1 MVGNPPTRLTA
12 QAMNASANT
21 LILVL
26 SEAENTAKRIEN
38 HLRNAGHPIR
48 TQWTSNS
55 RDLEDVLK
63 QSPPNLLLCA
73 NGLPQAPFNQV
84 MELCRN
90 LCPDLPVLL
99 LSSRYTADCTLMAL
113 DAGARDQVSYE
124 DARYLR
130 HLELV
135 CLRELN
141 AYQNFRKLGLTQ
153 QQTAEVESRNK
164 LLLTESTDAV
174 ASVSEGIIIEINP
187 AFVQLL
193 KHKNADDLIGLPLM
207 DLVAPDAQA
216 RIKEHLKLLNKGKAG
231 SAPIECSL
239 RKVDDSTLTVSIVFS
254 ISRVG
259 GETLIQL
266 LAKAPKT
273 VAAPISEVAGGR
285 IPFMKRLKAAI
296 LEPQKQTQQAA
307 LLLTAD
313 DFTAFE
319 TRLGFADS
327 EEAILKLMEWIR
339 ERLVANEHLVRVSSG
354 ELAVLVQRAQ
364 VSDISTLCEVF
375 CRDIQKQIFTTRNNE
390 AHLTVSIAAYPF
402 STEDK
407 ADTVINEITQEA
419 RRLSSSG
426 GNQFIMIG
434 ATAQSAEVARAE
446 AQQAAQVK
454 KAIEENRLRLAYQSI
469 SSLEGDPRQHMDV
482 LLRIVDETGKETAA
496 AEFIQIAEKFNL
508 TRILDRWVTA
518 TVLKTLAQRKTGD
531 EPTTM
536 FVKISEETLKDPE
549 AFVTWLTEALRARP
563 LNPGELVFSFQEARL
578 QNHIRKAKA
587 LTKALH
593 DLGAD
598 IAIEHFGKNPN
609 SGQLMDYITTNF
621 IKLDASF
628 TRDFTDKAVN
638 KVMTDI
644 MEVAKRKHIKTIVCH
659 VEDANVMARLWQM
672 GVNFIQGFLVQ
683 EPTLSSDHTPR

>member
-1 MVGNPPTRLTA
+1 MVGNPPTRLTTK
-12 QAMNASANT
+12 AMNASANT

-38 HLRNAGHPIR
+38 HLRNAGHPVR
-48 TQWTSNS
+48 TKWTTS
-55 RDLEDVLK
+55 RGDLESLLK
-63 QSPPNLLLCA
+63 QNPPDLLLCA
-73 NGLPQAPFNQV
+73 NGLPQAPFSQV
-84 MELCRN
+84 MDLCRS

-99 LSSRYTADCTLMAL
+99 LSSRYAAECTLMAL

-174 ASVSEGIIIEINP
+174 ASVSEGIITEINP

-207 DLVAPDAQA
+207 DLIAADAQA
-216 RIKEHLKLLNKGKAG
+216 RIKEHLKLLTKGKAD
-231 SAPIECSL
+231 SAPVECSL
-239 RKVDDSTLTVSIVFS
+239 RKVDNSTLAVSIVFS

-259 GETLIQL
+259 GETFIQL

-273 VAAPISEVAGGR
+273 VAATVPEVAGGR

-296 LEPQKQTQQAA
+296 LEPQQQSQQAA
-307 LLLTAD
+307 LLLTVD

-354 ELAVLVQRAQ
+354 ELAVLLQRAK
-364 VSDISTLCEVF
+364 VSDISALCETF
-375 CRDIQKQIFTTRNNE
+375 CRDIKKQIFTTRNNE
-390 AHLTVSIAAYPF
+390 AHLTVSIAAYPLNA
-402 STEDK
+402 EDK
-407 ADTVINEITQEA
+407 ADPVINEITQEA

-426 GNQFIMIG
+426 GNKFIMIG
-434 ATAQSAEVARAE
+434 ATAQSAEAARAE
-446 AQQAAQVK
+446 ALQAAQIK

-482 LLRIVDETGKETAA
+482 LLRIVDESGKETTA
-496 AEFIQIAEKFNL
+496 AEFIQIAEKLNL
-508 TRILDRWVTA
+508 TRILDRWVTT
-518 TVLKTLAQRKTGD
+518 TVLRTLAKRKPSD

-536 FVKISEETLKDPE
+536 FVKISEETLKDAE
-549 AFVTWLTEALRARP
+549 AFVTWLTEALKTRP
-563 LNPGELVFSFQEARL
+563 LNPGELVFSFQEASL

-593 DLGAD
+593 DLGAG

-609 SGQLMDYITTNF
+609 SGQLLDYIAANF

-628 TRDFTDKAVN
+628 TRDFADKAVH

-644 MEVAKRKHIKTIVCH
+644 MEMAKRKHIKSIVCH

-683 EPTLSSDHTPR
+683 EPTLSSDHTSR

>member
-1 MVGNPPTRLTA
+1 
-12 QAMNASANT
+12 MNTSANT

-38 HLRNAGHPIR
+38 HLRNTGHPIR
-48 TQWTSNS
+48 TQWTNNS
-55 RDLEDVLK
+55 REFEALLK
-63 QSPPNLLLCA
+63 QSPPDLLLCME
-73 NGLPQAPFNQV
+73 GLPQAPFNQV
-84 MELCRN
+84 MEQCRS

-99 LSSRYTADCTLMAL
+99 LSSRYTAEQTLVAL

-193 KHKNADDLIGLPLM
+193 KHKSAEELIGLPLM
-207 DLVAPDAQA
+207 DLVAADAQS
-216 RIKEHLKLLNKGKAG
+216 RIKEHLKLLTKGKAS
-231 SAPIECSL
+231 SAPVECGL
-239 RKVDDSTLTVSIVFS
+239 QKADGSTLAVSIVFS
-254 ISRVG
+254 VSRVG

-266 LAKAPKT
+266 LAKAPKAA
-273 VAAPISEVAGGR
+273 VAPLPEVAGGR

-296 LEPQKQTQQAA
+296 LEPQPQSQQAA
-307 LLLTAD
+307 LLLTVD
-313 DFTAFE
+313 DYNAFE

-327 EEAILKLMEWIR
+327 EEAILKLMDWMR
-339 ERLVANEHLVRVSSG
+339 VRLVANEHLVRVSSG
-354 ELAVLVQRAQ
+354 ELAVLAQRAT
-364 VSDISTLCEVF
+364 VSDISALCDTF
-375 CRDIQKQIFTTRNNE
+375 CREIKQQIFTTRNNE
-390 AHLTVSIAAYPF
+390 AHLTVSIAAYPLNK
-402 STEDK
+402 D
-407 ADTVINEITQEA
+407 DTPDNVINEITQAA
-419 RRLSSSG
+419 RRLSGSG
-426 GNQFIMIG
+426 GNQFTMIG
-434 ATAQSAEVARAE
+434 ATALSAEAARAE
-446 AQQAAQVK
+446 ALQAAQVK

-508 TRILDRWVTA
+508 TRILDRWVTT
-518 TVLKTLAQRKTGD
+518 TVLRTLAKRKSAD
-531 EPTTM
+531 EATTM
-536 FVKISEETLKDPE
+536 FIKISEETLKDAE
-549 AFVTWLTEALRARP
+549 GFLTYLTEALKARP
-563 LNPGELVFSFQEARL
+563 LNPGELVFSFQESRL
-578 QNHIRKAKA
+578 QNHIRKAKT
-587 LTKALH
+587 LTKGLR
-593 DLGAD
+593 DLGAG
-598 IAIEHFGKNPN
+598 IAIEHFGKTPN
-609 SGQLMDYITTNF
+609 SRQLMDHITTNF

-628 TRDFTDKAVN
+628 TRDFADKNVQ
-638 KVMTDI
+638 KLMSDVMEI
-644 MEVAKRKHIKTIVCH
+644 AKRKQIKTIVCH